1 MTRQVSPFPLKAA
14 LLSTAAAAVISLAVA
29 LPAAAATPCWRAVI
43 NDWVDGRVDGTYP
56 VNCYRQAIPHLPAD
70 LRIYSSAEG
79 DITRALQ
86 ARLRAGAAQ
95 RTGSARQQ
103 AVLGSSYGAN
113 RRGSGS
119 WLSVPA
125 AVAIAILIALTLG
138 TAAYTVRRHAR
149 R

>member
-1 MTRQVSPFPLKAA
+1 MTRRVSPFPLKAA
-14 LLSTAAAAVISLAVA
+14 LLSTASAAVISLAAA

-43 NDWVDGRVDGTYP
+43 NDWVDGRIDGTYP

-70 LRIYSSAEG
+70 LRIYSSAEE

-86 ARLRAGAAQ
+86 ARLRTGGAQ
-95 RTGSARQQ
+95 RTGSVRQE
-103 AVLGSSYGAN
+103 AVLGASYSAN

-138 TAAYTVRRHAR
+138 TAAYAVRRHAR

>member
-1 MTRQVSPFPLKAA
+1 MSPFPLKAA
-14 LLSTAAAAVISLAVA
+14 LLSTAVAVVISLAVA

-43 NDWVDGRVDGTYP
+43 NDWVDGRIDGTYP

-70 LRIYSSAEG
+70 LRIYSSAEE

-86 ARLRAGAAQ
+86 ARLRARSAQ
-95 RTGSARQQ
+95 RAGSVRQE
-103 AVLGSSYGAN
+103 AAFGASHIAN

-125 AVAIAILIALTLG
+125 VVAIAILITLTLG
-138 TAAYTVRRHAR
+138 TAAYAVRRHAR